1 MIRRSSRPARIL
13 AATLFLFGVSLSA
26 SLLGCG
32 STSVPPTP
40 TAIGIQGPKT
50 TTVDPGDTATY
61 TATVANDANNAGVT
75 WILAGTTCTG
85 AACGV
90 LSSVTT
96 TGVTYTAP
104 ATVATAFTVTIT
116 VTSVADPSLT
126 SVITLSIPAN
136 LSIATAPGA
145 LPSAIIGTPYTATLA
160 GAGGITPFTWSI
172 THGALPAGL
181 ALNATTGVITG
192 IPTAPGSAS
201 FTVTLTDS
209 GSPALT
215 ATAAYTLAVA
225 YPALTIA
232 AATLPSG
239 TFGTAYTAALTA
251 SGGTGTGYTWAVT
264 SGTGTGLSAIG
275 LTLTPAG
282 AITGTPTAG
291 ETASPFTVKVTDSY
305 GDTASATF
313 ALTVVYPA
321 ITIPTTLPNGIV
333 GTAYSATL
341 SATGGSGT
349 GYTYALVSGLSATGL
364 SLSTAGL
371 ITGTPTVTENP
382 GTFTVKVTDSAGN
395 TATVTLTLTITYP
408 NLTIT
413 TVSLPSGIVGTA
425 YTTTLAATA
434 GSGTGYTWAVTPGT
448 SSLSALGVTLS
459 SSGVLSAATPVAG
472 TATFTVKVT
481 DSASDSTTANFTLT
495 IDPAVTIT
503 TTSLPNG
510 TEGTTY
516 TGTLAASGGSGT
528 GYAWTVISD
537 TGLSAV
543 GLSLSSSGAITG
555 TPNAG
560 ESATTFTVQVTDSN
574 GNTAKATLSLT
585 VTAVAFQGQ
594 VLSGTQPVTGAT
606 IQLYTVGSAGNAS
619 AATPMLTQ
627 AVTTDPLGMFN
638 LTGLYTCGQSSTGQT
653 LPGTPASSQVY
664 LVATG
669 GSASTTS
676 STSNPAL
683 VLVAPVGSCS
693 NLTSTTTTP
702 FFILNEVTTAAAAWA
717 LAPFSASA
725 TNIGAS
731 ATNTLGIANAFLDA
745 ALLVNPSTGAAATL
759 PSTLTVETGKLHAF
773 ADALN
778 ACTASDG
785 GSACTPLFTAATPTG
800 GTAPT
805 DTFTAA
811 LNITHHPGQNVA
823 AVYAAIPT
831 TPAPPFAT
839 TLTKSPN
846 DWTMSLTITGGGLF
860 MPTALG
866 VDSQGNVWVAN
877 QNSPLSAFSPQGTP
891 LSSTGFGSGQISQV
905 YGLAID
911 PSNNIWVTN
920 FNGNTGYGSVTKFY
934 GINPPTGSATGSVV
948 GTYSNG
954 SDFPYVVAADT
965 NGDIFIAN
973 TGNAS
978 ATVYNPNGSLLYA
991 SLGAN
996 IGLPT
1001 IPQGI
1006 AIDANH
1012 GFWLP
1017 GDNEVAHI
1025 SAPSATYPNG
1035 QLLSNANCC
1044 AFSYGV
1050 ATDAHGNLWVS
1061 DYLGGVSP
1069 NNDGA
1074 FADLAPDGTILLSSV
1089 TTGGINHPAMVAIDA
1104 AQNVWFANLHGASI
1118 TEIAGNSA
1126 AVPGAALSPTTG
1138 VYSTGGFG
1146 LDAALNGPFSLAP
1159 DRSGNLWVSNENV
1172 YALTMFFGL
1181 AAPTI
1186 TPLQPIPTAP

>member
-192 IPTAPGSAS
+192 LPTAPGSAS

-811 LNITHHPGQNVA
+811 LNITHHPR
-823 AVYAAIPT
+823 
-831 TPAPPFAT
+831 PA
-839 TLTKSPN
+839 LRHHSH
-846 DWTMSLTITGGGLF
+846 
-860 MPTALG
+860 
-866 VDSQGNVWVAN
+866 Q
-877 QNSPLSAFSPQGTP
+877 
-891 LSSTGFGSGQISQV
+891 
-905 YGLAID
+905 
-911 PSNNIWVTN
+911 
-920 FNGNTGYGSVTKFY
+920 
-934 GINPPTGSATGSVV
+934 
-948 GTYSNG
+948 
-954 SDFPYVVAADT
+954 
-965 NGDIFIAN
+965 
-973 TGNAS
+973 
-978 ATVYNPNGSLLYA
+978 
-991 SLGAN
+991 
-996 IGLPT
+996 
-1001 IPQGI
+1001 IPQRLDHVPHHHRRRPLH
-1006 AIDANH
+1006 AH
-1012 GFWLP
+1012 RPWRRQP
-1017 GDNEVAHI
+1017 G
-1025 SAPSATYPNG
+1025 
-1035 QLLSNANCC
+1035 
-1044 AFSYGV
+1044 
-1050 ATDAHGNLWVS
+1050 
-1061 DYLGGVSP
+1061 
-1069 NNDGA
+1069 
-1074 FADLAPDGTILLSSV
+1074 
-1089 TTGGINHPAMVAIDA
+1089 
-1104 AQNVWFANLHGASI
+1104 
-1118 TEIAGNSA
+1118 
-1126 AVPGAALSPTTG
+1126 
-1138 VYSTGGFG
+1138 
-1146 LDAALNGPFSLAP
+1146 
-1159 DRSGNLWVSNENV
+1159 
-1172 YALTMFFGL
+1172 
-1181 AAPTI
+1181 
-1186 TPLQPIPTAP
+1186 